1 MIKEEILIF
10 NINMRIYNNTA
21 AQVEFDLTPTRK
33 IVIPSKAYSGDFL
46 PNTAALDKLV
56 LAFTPDQIAFLV
68 GNAAELGLCSTTKC
82 TTTGN
87 YVCGSFDEISERFG
101 LAKKEEKKP
110 EPEAPKAEVEG
121 AVLKEKVIEAAPVSE
136 PVVEDTP
143 VTEPEQPAKKSRK
156 KKKD

>member
-1 MIKEEILIF
+1 
-10 NINMRIYNNTA
+10 MRIYNNTA

-110 EPEAPKAEVEG
+110 EPLVPKAEEKKEEAEVEG

-136 PVVEDTP
+136 PVVEDAP

>member
-1 MIKEEILIF
+1 
-10 NINMRIYNNTA
+10 MRIYNNTA

-110 EPEAPKAEVEG
+110 EPKAPKAEEKKEEAEVKG

-136 PVVEDTP
+136 PVVEDAP

>member
-1 MIKEEILIF
+1 
-10 NINMRIYNNTA
+10 MRIYNNTA

-110 EPEAPKAEVEG
+110 EPEAPKAEEKVEVEG

-136 PVVEDTP
+136 PVVEDAP